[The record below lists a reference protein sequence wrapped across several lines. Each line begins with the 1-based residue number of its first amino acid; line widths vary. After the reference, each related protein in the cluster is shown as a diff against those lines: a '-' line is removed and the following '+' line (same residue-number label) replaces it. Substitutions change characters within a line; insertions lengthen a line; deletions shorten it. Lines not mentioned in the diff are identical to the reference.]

1 MVAMKTRFP
10 IPLRKLVKDKQAEK
24 FNKTFKNQD
33 QSDTQSQDQIQNE
46 SQEVTQNKEQSQN
59 QSQTQD
65 QGKTQKQG
73 QIQNQSSQTQQT
85 IQISSDLKYNLDHVK
100 KTLGNSS
107 DIVLREFQ
115 AGIKGEIK
123 LGIIYTDGLSN
134 TDTIQDFILETLMNK
149 IRNLDLDSNVVNSSN
164 WFDVIKSHSLPVGDM
179 KEISDFQKLF
189 FYVLSGDTLL
199 LIDGFPKGIVISSR
213 GWADRGVQEPSSQTV
228 VRGPKD
234 GFSETLRT
242 NTALI
247 RRRIKDPNL
256 WLETKQIGKKTQT
269 DIAIMYLKGVVN
281 DKTVTEV
288 QSRLNRINID
298 AILESGYIEELIQDA
313 TFTPFPTV
321 FNTERPDTV
330 AAAILEGR
338 IAILVDGTPFV
349 LIVPALMVHFFQS
362 SEDYYQ
368 RADIATLIR
377 LLRYFA
383 FFLALLT
390 PSAYIAV
397 TTFHQEMLPTPLLI
411 SLSAQREGVPFPA
424 IVEALIMELTFE
436 ILREAGVRM
445 PRAVGSAISIVGALV
460 IGQAAVEAGIV
471 TATMVIVVSLT
482 AISSFVAPAFN
493 LAIAVRMLRFP
504 MMLLAATFGL
514 FGIILGLIV
523 MVLHLSN
530 LRSFGIPY
538 LAPNAPFILQDQ
550 KDNLIRLPH
559 WSLVSRPRL
568 ISQKDIEREDTPA
581 PKPSI

>member
-1 MVAMKTRFP
+1 MKSRVP
-10 IPLRKLVKDKQAEK
+10 VPLKKLIKDRQAKAAANKSKSGDQKQ
-24 FNKTFKNQD
+24 
-33 QSDTQSQDQIQNE
+33 TQ
-46 SQEVTQNKEQSQN
+46 TQNPSEASGQSENVNGKEKKTPIENQYSQSHSAHPIHPDIRFN
-59 QSQTQD
+59 
-65 QGKTQKQG
+65 
-73 QIQNQSSQTQQT
+73 I
-85 IQISSDLKYNLDHVK
+85 DHVK
-100 KTLGNSS
+100 KTAGNSS
-107 DIVLREFQ
+107 DIVTREFQ
-115 AGIKGEIK
+115 AGEKGDKK
-123 LGIIYTDGLSN
+123 LAIIYTDGLADK
-134 TDTIQDFILETLMNK
+134 TFVQELILETLMVG
-149 IRNLDLDSNVVNSSN
+149 IRNAPLESGISDSATL
-164 WFDVIKSHSLPVGDM
+164 FDVIKAHSLPVADIS
-179 KEISDFQKLF
+179 EIYDFEKIF
-189 FYVLSGDTLL
+189 FHVLSGDTILL
-199 LIDGFPKGIVISSR
+199 VDGFSKAIVLSSR
-213 GWADRGVQEPSSQTV
+213 GWADRGVQEPTSQTV

-269 DIAIMYLKGVVN
+269 DVAIMFLKGVAN
-281 DKTVTEV
+281 EKTVNEV
-288 QSRLNRINID
+288 KSRLNRINID
-298 AILESGYIEELIQDA
+298 AILESGYIEELIQDEVK
-313 TFTPFPTV
+313 TPFPTIY
-321 FNTERPDTV
+321 NTERPDSV

-349 LIVPALMVHFFQS
+349 LLVPALLVHFFQS

-368 RADIATLIR
+368 RADIATLVR

-411 SLSAQREGVPFPA
+411 SLAAQREGIPFPA
-424 IVEALIMELTFE
+424 MFEALMMEVTFE

-471 TATMVIVVSLT
+471 SATMVIVVSLT
-482 AISSFVAPAFN
+482 AISSFVSPTFN
-493 LAIAVRMLRFP
+493 MSIAVRMLRFGF
-504 MMLLAATFGL
+504 MILAASFGL

-523 MVLHLSN
+523 MVLHLNS

-550 KDNLIRLPH
+550 KDNFIRMPQF
-559 WSLVSRPRL
+559 SLFSRPRL
-568 ISQKDIEREDTPA
+568 INQKDTDREDTPS
-581 PKPSI
+581 PKPSN